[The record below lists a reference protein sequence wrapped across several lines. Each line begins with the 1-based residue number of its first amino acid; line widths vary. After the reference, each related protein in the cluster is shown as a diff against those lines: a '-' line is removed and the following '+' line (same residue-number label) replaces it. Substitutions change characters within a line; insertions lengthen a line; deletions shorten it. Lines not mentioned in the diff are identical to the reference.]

1 MSRDLDELNYLADL
15 EDDDNF
21 EPSDYNTQDMRN
33 INEKVNRI
41 LYGKNDEQPKNEK
54 SEKKEPDQ
62 VDISKKATKP
72 EHKEEKKP
80 EYKEKKVEHK
90 EKKEN
95 KKQEEKKETKP
106 SDSNPTEELVDITKD
121 PEMVDD
127 VKEETKKPKNKKA
140 IVGFI
145 IGVAVVLCVVLVFVV
160 QGVVSPSNNN
170 AQQET
175 TTSETK
181 PTVAITNDKGEFVFA
196 KGTKVSGVDIGGLT
210 VVQARILL
218 KSEEI
223 KSRPKMN
230 ITVNVDGEE
239 TTYTEDDF
247 TFKYDTSTV
256 LDDEKIISKRM
267 ADGTTYPTTTD
278 SNGNEYA
285 KEQVMKISASLNQ
298 SSVDKLINKIYKK
311 YNVKAKNARVTK
323 FNPNSSPMFTYEEGK
338 SGLEVDKDDLQS
350 QINSIVE
357 KGNASGTYTGTVTV
371 TRTATQPKY
380 DVAFLKKNMQL
391 LASWETYSTNDANGN
406 QNMKVSLKACNGSII
421 DPGETWSFN
430 GCTGNSNDTSLG
442 YASAGVIVDGDFT
455 DGVGGGICQS
465 STTIYNA
472 AVRSNLTIAERSPH
486 TYPSVYAKS
495 GFDAAIDYGNLDL
508 KLKNDS
514 KYQVFLACYMKGTTL
529 HATFYG
535 IKDDSYDV
543 IDTYSE
549 NYDIQSSYY
558 RARSYRI
565 YRNKKGKE
573 IRREELPSSYYSL
586 KNGASVQ
593 TPDSGGTDYKH
604 GGHVE

>member
-41 LYGKNDEQPKNEK
+41 LYGKNEEQPKNEK

-106 SDSNPTEELVDITKD
+106 SNSNPTEELVDITKD

-127 VKEETKKPKNKKA
+127 VKEEAKKPKNKKA

-311 YNVKAKNARVTK
+311 YNVKAKDARVTK
-323 FNPNSSPMFTYEEGK
+323 FKPDSSPMFTYEEGK
-338 SGLEVDKDDLQS
+338 FQCTYIIPAGLKAFNLLYSLELQLFQRGLGSPLFTHTDLLYRFLDCPNQRFILAPLRPQNFLLYDGDIDHMKVIMVYVLAQRVGHGAVALVGVHDRRKD
-350 QINSIVE
+350 I
-357 KGNASGTYTGTVTV
+357 
-371 TRTATQPKY
+371 
-380 DVAFLKKNMQL
+380 L
-391 LASWETYSTNDANGN
+391 LADDDFDCGF
-406 QNMKVSLKACNGSII
+406 VCV
-421 DPGETWSFN
+421 
-430 GCTGNSNDTSLG
+430 
-442 YASAGVIVDGDFT
+442 GV
-455 DGVGGGICQS
+455 
-465 STTIYNA
+465 
-472 AVRSNLTIAERSPH
+472 
-486 TYPSVYAKS
+486 K
-495 GFDAAIDYGNLDL
+495 
-508 KLKNDS
+508 
-514 KYQVFLACYMKGTTL
+514 
-529 HATFYG
+529 
-535 IKDDSYDV
+535 
-543 IDTYSE
+543 
-549 NYDIQSSYY
+549 
-558 RARSYRI
+558 
-565 YRNKKGKE
+565 
-573 IRREELPSSYYSL
+573 
-586 KNGASVQ
+586 
-593 TPDSGGTDYKH
+593 
-604 GGHVE
+604 

>member
-1 MSRDLDELNYLADL
+1 MSRDIDELNYLADL

-41 LYGKNDEQPKNEK
+41 LYGKNDEQTKNKK
-54 SEKKEPDQ
+54 SENKDFGQ
-62 VDISKKATKP
+62 VDISKKATKS

-80 EYKEKKVEHK
+80 EHKEKKSEHK

-95 KKQEEKKETKP
+95 KKPEEKKETKP
-106 SDSNPTEELVDITKD
+106 SNSNPTEELVDITKA
-121 PEMVDD
+121 PEIVDD
-127 VKEETKKPKNKKA
+127 VEEPKKPKNKKA
-140 IVGFI
+140 IVGSI
-145 IGVAVVLCVVLVFVV
+145 IGAAVVLCVVLVFVV

-170 AQQET
+170 AQQGT

-267 ADGTTYPTTTD
+267 ADGTIYPTTTD

-285 KEQVMKISASLNQ
+285 KEQVMEISASLNQ

-311 YNVKAKNARVTK
+311 YNVKAEDAKVTK
-323 FNPNSSPMFTYEEGK
+323 FNPNSSPMFTYAEGK

-350 QINSIVE
+350 QINSIIE

-371 TRTATQPKY
+371 TRNATQPKY
-380 DVAFLKKNMQL
+380 GVAFLKKNMQL
-391 LASWETYSTNDANGN
+391 LAAWETYSTNDANGN

-486 TYPSVYAKS
+486 TYPSAYAKS

-514 KYQVFLACYMKGTTL
+514 KYQVFLACYMEGTTL
-529 HATFYG
+529 HAAFYG

-565 YRNKKGKE
+565 YKDSKGKE
-573 IRREELPSSYYSL
+573 ISREELPSSYYSL
-586 KNGASVQ
+586 ENGASVQ

>member
-41 LYGKNDEQPKNEK
+41 LYGKNEEQPKNEK
-54 SEKKEPDQ
+54 LEKKEPDQ
-62 VDISKKATKP
+62 VDISKKATKL

-106 SDSNPTEELVDITKD
+106 SNSNPTEELVDITKD

-140 IVGFI
+140 IVGSI

-230 ITVNVDGEE
+230 ITVNVDGEK

-298 SSVDKLINKIYKK
+298 SSVDKLINKIY
-311 YNVKAKNARVTK
+311 
-323 FNPNSSPMFTYEEGK
+323 
-338 SGLEVDKDDLQS
+338 
-350 QINSIVE
+350 
-357 KGNASGTYTGTVTV
+357 
-371 TRTATQPKY
+371 
-380 DVAFLKKNMQL
+380 
-391 LASWETYSTNDANGN
+391 
-406 QNMKVSLKACNGSII
+406 
-421 DPGETWSFN
+421 
-430 GCTGNSNDTSLG
+430 
-442 YASAGVIVDGDFT
+442 
-455 DGVGGGICQS
+455 
-465 STTIYNA
+465 
-472 AVRSNLTIAERSPH
+472 
-486 TYPSVYAKS
+486 
-495 GFDAAIDYGNLDL
+495 
-508 KLKNDS
+508 
-514 KYQVFLACYMKGTTL
+514 
-529 HATFYG
+529 
-535 IKDDSYDV
+535 
-543 IDTYSE
+543 
-549 NYDIQSSYY
+549 
-558 RARSYRI
+558 
-565 YRNKKGKE
+565 RN
-573 IRREELPSSYYSL
+573 IM
-586 KNGASVQ
+586 
-593 TPDSGGTDYKH
+593 
-604 GGHVE
+604 